1 MAERE
6 VLEELGFTKREIKV
20 YLAMLELGS
29 STVGPIAS
37 RAGLQHSKVYETL
50 DKLMKKGLASYVVVS
65 KTKHFQPS
73 DPKEILNVIE
83 ERKRK
88 FNEILEDLERRQ
100 KAAQTRQIAVV
111 HEGFKAYKA
120 MFNRILD
127 ELTPK
132 DYYWAFAFRQEY
144 NNPTASLFLRNV
156 HEKLAKKKIEDRL
169 LGHISMRKMIKKT
182 FVGNRNIEIRYTK
195 NETPLGTLVL
205 KGRVIPM
212 LWGENPTS
220 IEIISDQVHEQYRNF
235 FRELWENAKE

>member
-6 VLEELGFTKREIKV
+6 VLEELGFTQREIKV

-29 STVGPIAS
+29 STVGPIAA

-65 KTKHFQPS
+65 KTKHFQAS
-73 DPKEILNVIE
+73 DPREILNIMD

-88 FNEILEDLERRQ
+88 FNEVLEDLEQRQ
-100 KAAQTRQIAVV
+100 KAAQSRQIAVV

-127 ELTPK
+127 DLSSK

-144 NNPTASLFLRNV
+144 YNPSASLFLRNV
-156 HEKLAKKKIEDRL
+156 HEKLAEKKIEDKL
-169 LGHISMRKMIKKT
+169 LGHVSMKKMIKKA
-182 FVGNRNIEIRYTK
+182 FVGNRNIEIRFTR

-212 LWGENPTS
+212 LWGDNPTA
-220 IEIISDQVHEQYRNF
+220 IEIVSDQVHEQYKNF
-235 FRELWENAKE
+235 FRELWKNAKE